1 MKVCRMH
8 RAKISL
14 RIQTEES
21 KPTPKGYTHIDF
33 SVEKHPTKESAH
45 ITEFIRGIYAEANA

>member
-1 MKVCRMH
+1 MH

-45 ITEFIRGIYAEANA
+45 ITEFIRGIYAEANV